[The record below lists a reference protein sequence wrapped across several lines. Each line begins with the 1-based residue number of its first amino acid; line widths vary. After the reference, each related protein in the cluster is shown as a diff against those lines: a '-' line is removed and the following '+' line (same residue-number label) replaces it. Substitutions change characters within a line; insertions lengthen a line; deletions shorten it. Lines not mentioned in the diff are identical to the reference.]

1 MLKKKLRKI
10 IKDNKIKFF
19 FKKLL
24 PSVLSSGVTQ
34 INILIGT
41 IIASFQSGAVSYLYY
56 ADRVYQINL
65 AIAGIAVG
73 TVSLP
78 VLSKA
83 FKKKNL
89 SKVSDIQNKSI
100 ELSLLLSIPASFG
113 LIIAS
118 NEIIN
123 GLFGYGSFT
132 ENDVRMTS
140 KALIFFGYGIIAFA
154 LIKIF
159 ANFFFA
165 RDNTKTPFYISSLIV
180 IVNVIIS
187 VSYFRSIGFI
197 IIPIATSLSTWAGVF
212 IYLYLLYKNDILILQ
227 TKLIKNF
234 FKIIVSSVL
243 MCFVL
248 IIFLNKYANYLEYSS
263 AYKSIYLLIIVGI
276 VATVYLLSCY
286 LLGLLKLR
294 NYKTN

>member
-1 MLKKKLRKI
+1 M
-10 IKDNKIKFF
+10 
-19 FKKLL
+19 
-24 PSVLSSGVTQ
+24 
-34 INILIGT
+34 
-41 IIASFQSGAVSYLYY
+41 
-56 ADRVYQINL
+56 
-65 AIAGIAVG
+65 
-73 TVSLP
+73 
-78 VLSKA
+78 
-83 FKKKNL
+83 
-89 SKVSDIQNKSI
+89 
-100 ELSLLLSIPASFG
+100 
-113 LIIAS
+113 
-118 NEIIN
+118 
-123 GLFGYGSFT
+123 FGYGSFT
-132 ENDVRMTS
+132 ENDVQITS

-180 IVNVIIS
+180 ILNTIIS

-197 IIPIATSLSTWAGVF
+197 IIPIATSLSTWVGVF

-248 IIFLNKYANYLEYSS
+248 IILLNKYANYLEYSGT
-263 AYKSIYLLIIVGI
+263 YKSFYLLIIVGF
-276 VATVYLLSCY
+276 VAAVYLLSCY